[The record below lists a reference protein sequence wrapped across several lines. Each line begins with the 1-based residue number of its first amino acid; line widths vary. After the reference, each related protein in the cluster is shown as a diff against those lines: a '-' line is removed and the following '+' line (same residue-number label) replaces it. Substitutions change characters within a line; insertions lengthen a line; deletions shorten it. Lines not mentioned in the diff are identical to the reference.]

1 MVKPFQIYEL
11 CQWNSFM
18 LVQWVE
24 LHGIYQSRV
33 MFGDSDY
40 GENCLRILELH
51 GIYQSRVTL
60 GDSDYGENCL
70 RILELHGIYQSRVTL
85 GDSDYRENCLRIL
98 DVLLISCVTVLVHVS
113 CYDRKLQIG

>member
-1 MVKPFQIYEL
+1 
-11 CQWNSFM
+11 M

-33 MFGDSDY
+33 MF
-40 GENCLRILELH
+40 
-51 GIYQSRVTL
+51 

-113 CYDRKLQIG
+113 CYDRKLQIGSLINNRTLFPTALDTGKPKIKETTDLVSGEIPPPSS

>member
-1 MVKPFQIYEL
+1 MVKPFQIYQL

-33 MFGDSDY
+33 M
-40 GENCLRILELH
+40 
-51 GIYQSRVTL
+51 V

-113 CYDRKLQIG
+113 CYDKKLQIG

>member
-40 GENCLRILELH
+40 GENCL
-51 GIYQSRVTL
+51 T
-60 GDSDYGENCL
+60 
-70 RILELHGIYQSRVTL
+70 ILELHGIYQSRVTL

>member
-60 GDSDYGENCL
+60 GDSDY
-70 RILELHGIYQSRVTL
+70 
-85 GDSDYRENCLRIL
+85 RENCLRIL

>member
-33 MFGDSDY
+33 
-40 GENCLRILELH
+40 
-51 GIYQSRVTL
+51 TL

-70 RILELHGIYQSRVTL
+70 RIL
-85 GDSDYRENCLRIL
+85 
-98 DVLLISCVTVLVHVS
+98 DVLLIPCVTILVHVS